1 MKTPVM
7 RTLAPTSLRLVAAVC
22 FFLLLPAW
30 AQLSQD
36 PETVVATVD
45 GRPIKEKD
53 LNISPK
59 LIRLQQQAYQARLEA
74 LDEFIGDRLVEK
86 AAAEQGMTTPEFLRH
101 EIDRKVE
108 EPTEEEVSAFYEAQK
123 SRIKQPLEAIR
134 DQIVKFLKSDE
145 REELQR
151 QLIDGLRKK
160 SEVAVM
166 LTAPRMRFSLE
177 NSPRRGPAGSPVTIV
192 EYSDFQCPYCR
203 RVQPTL
209 LQVLDK
215 YGDKVSLVYK
225 DLPLRQIHPQ
235 AQKAAE
241 AARCGGDQGKFWEY
255 HDKLFERSRIRKS
268 DFAAIATEIGLNTL
282 SFGECLDS
290 GKNESLINAD
300 LDEAVS
306 LGVQSTPIFFV
317 NGIEVKGALPLS
329 DFSKIIDAELASP
342 RSAAE

>member
-7 RTLAPTSLRLVAAVC
+7 RTLATTCVRLLAAVC
-22 FFLLLPAW
+22 FFLSLPAW

-36 PETVVATVD
+36 SETVVATVD

-59 LIRLQQQAYQARLEA
+59 LTRLQQQAYQARLEA
-74 LDEFIGDRLVEK
+74 LDELIGDRLVEK
-86 AAAEQGMTTPEFLRH
+86 AAAEQDMTTPEFLRH

-108 EPTEEEVSAFYEAQK
+108 DPTEEEVSAFYKAQK

-134 DQIVKFLKSDE
+134 DQIVKFLKSEE
-145 REELQR
+145 REKLQR

-166 LTAPRMRFSLE
+166 LTAPRLRFNLE
-177 NSPRRGPAGSPVTIV
+177 NSPRRGPANSQVTIV
-192 EYSDFQCPYCR
+192 EYSDYQCPYCR

-209 LQVLDK
+209 LQILDK
-215 YGDKVSLVYK
+215 YGDKVSLIYK

-235 AQKAAE
+235 AQKAGE
-241 AARCGGDQGKFWEY
+241 AARCAGDQGKFWEY
-255 HDKLFERSRIRKS
+255 HDKLFGLSRIRKS
-268 DFAAIATEIGLNTL
+268 DFAVIATELDLNTL

-300 LDEAVS
+300 LNEAAS

-317 NGIEVKGALPLS
+317 NGIEAKGALPLS
-329 DFSKIIDAELASP
+329 AFSKIIDAELASP
-342 RSAAE
+342 RTAAQ